1 MNAPQ
6 VAAAL
11 TEIGTLLE
19 LQGGNPF
26 RAQAYHTGARLVEQ
40 LDADLP
46 ALVAE
51 GKLDTV
57 KGIGETLRE
66 AITALVRD
74 GHYAPLDEVRAT
86 TPSGLIAMLRLP
98 GLGPKKIKTLHEH
111 GISDL
116 DALRKAC
123 EEGRVAKLKGF
134 GEKTQQKALEGLAF
148 LEQAGA
154 RVRID

>member
-1 MNAPQ
+1 MDASHIHTTGRPMNAPQ

-19 LQGGNPF
+19 VQGGNPF

-57 KGIGETLRE
+57 RGIGETLRE
-66 AITALVRD
+66 VIAALVRD
-74 GHYAPLDEVRAT
+74 GHAPLLDELRAA
-86 TPSGLIAMLRLP
+86 TPPGLLQMLRLP
-98 GLGPKKIKTLHEH
+98 
-111 GISDL
+111 
-116 DALRKAC
+116 
-123 EEGRVAKLKGF
+123 
-134 GEKTQQKALEGLAF
+134 
-148 LEQAGA
+148 
-154 RVRID
+154 

>member
-19 LQGGNPF
+19 LRGESPF
-26 RAQAYHTGARLVEQ
+26 RAQAYHNGARLVEQ

-57 KGIGETLRE
+57 RGIGETLRD

-74 GHYAPLDEVRAT
+74 GHYPLLDELRAA
-86 TPSGLIAMLRLP
+86 TPPGLIQMLRLP
-98 GLGPKKIKTLHEH
+98 GLGPKKVKALHEH
-111 GISDL
+111 G
-116 DALRKAC
+116 
-123 EEGRVAKLKGF
+123 
-134 GEKTQQKALEGLAF
+134 
-148 LEQAGA
+148 
-154 RVRID
+154 